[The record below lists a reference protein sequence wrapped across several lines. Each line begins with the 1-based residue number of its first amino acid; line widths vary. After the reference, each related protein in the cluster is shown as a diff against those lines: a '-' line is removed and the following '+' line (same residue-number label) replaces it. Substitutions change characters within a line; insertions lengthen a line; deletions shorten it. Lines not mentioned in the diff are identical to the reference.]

1 MTDDLKLA
9 FKKLSEKRLLYDNLF
24 NYYDGFQPLV
34 YSKKRLQDIFDKL
47 DARFTQNWCAVVVD
61 SILERIQLRQ
71 FTIASDAQPADGEA
85 TTGNPM
91 ASAEELLN
99 TLADAN
105 ELTLEADS
113 VHLAAEVTGEA
124 FMFAWKEEGDD
135 IAQAHYNDP
144 RLCHAF
150 YEAENPRRMRMA
162 CKWWKDDDKFVHL
175 NLYYPERI
183 EYYITSKAVDES
195 TDIGD
200 VSTFIP
206 AAVPAAINPY
216 LRIPVFHYRR
226 ERRAIRGELVN
237 VIEPQDAVNKLL
249 SDMMVAA
256 EFGAFKQRWII
267 SQADTQKLTNQPGL
281 VWSIPGGDG
290 EGQDTSV
297 GELDATPLNNYVEAL
312 DKWTNAIAVITR
324 TPKHYFFSESGGVLS
339 GEALIAMEAPLN
351 KKCQKHIDRYAVT
364 WRALAHFMLQL
375 QGVEVSEIDIAA
387 VFDKPETV
395 QPRTEAEI
403 REINTRAGIPLRT
416 QLRDDGWTDAEIETM
431 EDDKRQEAKIAQEN
445 MPQPVVSVNGN
456 GAVNPQK
463 VAMNGVD
470 N

>member
-9 FKKLSEKRLLYDNLF
+9 FTKLSDKRILYDNLF

-71 FTIASDAQPADGEA
+71 FTIASTSTDSDTAGS
-85 TTGNPM
+85 T
-91 ASAEELLN
+91 SAEDLLN

-105 ELTLEADS
+105 EMTLEADS

-183 EYYITSKAVDES
+183 EYYITSKAVDDS

-206 AAVPAAINPY
+206 AAVPVAINPY

-281 VWSIPGGDG
+281 VWDIPGGDG

-297 GELDATPLNNYVEAL
+297 GELEATPLNNYVEAL

-324 TPKHYFFSESGGVLS
+324 TPKHYFFSESGGTLS

-375 QGVEVSEIDIAA
+375 QGVEVNEIDIAA

-403 REINTRAGIPLRT
+403 REINKRAGIPLRT

-431 EDDKRQEAKIAQEN
+431 EQDKAEESKQALAA
-445 MPQPVVSVNGN
+445 MPQPAVTSAN
-456 GAVNPQK
+456 GAVSPQK
-463 VAMNGVD
+463 AASND
-470 N
+470 DLRSNRR

>member
-9 FKKLSEKRLLYDNLF
+9 FTKLSDKRLLYDNLF
-24 NYYDGFQPLV
+24 SYYDGFQPLV

-71 FTIASDAQPADGEA
+71 FTIAD
-85 TTGNPM
+85 NPQ
-91 ASAEELLN
+91 AEEDIN

-113 VHLAAEVTGEA
+113 VHLACEVTGEA
-124 FMFAWKEEGDD
+124 FMFAWREEGED
-135 IAQAHYNDP
+135 IPQAHYNDP

-150 YEAENPRRMRMA
+150 YEAENPRRMRFA
-162 CKWWKDDDKFVHL
+162 CKWWRGDDKFVRL
-175 NLYYPERI
+175 NLYYPDRI
-183 EYYITSKAVDES
+183 EYYITSKEVDEK

-200 VSTFIP
+200 VSAFIP
-206 AAVPAAINPY
+206 AVVPVADNPY

-267 SQADTQKLTNQPGL
+267 SSADTQKLTNQPGL
-281 VWSIPGGDG
+281 VWAIPGGDG

-297 GELDATPLNNYVEAL
+297 GELEATPLNNYVEAL

-324 TPKHYFFSESGGVLS
+324 TPKHYFFSESGGTLS

-351 KKCQKHIDRYAVT
+351 KKCQKHIDRFAVT

-375 QGVEVSEIDIAA
+375 QGVEVEETAIAA

-403 REINTRAGIPLRT
+403 REINKRAGIPLRT
-416 QLRDDGWTDAEIETM
+416 QLRDDGWTDAEIEAM
-431 EDDKRQEAKIAQEN
+431 EQDKAEETKQALAA
-445 MPQPVVSVNGN
+445 MPQPAVTSANGN
-456 GAVNPQK
+456 NERP
-463 VAMNGVD
+463 MNGVD
-470 N
+470 DRQAN